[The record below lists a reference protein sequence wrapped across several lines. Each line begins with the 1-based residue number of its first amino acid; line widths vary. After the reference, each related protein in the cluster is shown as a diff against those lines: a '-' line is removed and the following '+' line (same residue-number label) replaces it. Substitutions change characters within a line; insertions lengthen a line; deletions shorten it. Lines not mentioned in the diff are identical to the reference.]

1 MSGLG
6 KVVAAPFKAIGSLFS
21 TPKAPD
27 VAPTPTRD
35 DVEIA
40 SGEMRSLR
48 KRRGGGANELLGEG
62 GAEATGAQAP
72 KKQLT
77 GE

>member
-1 MSGLG
+1 M
-6 KVVAAPFKAIGSLFS
+6 
-21 TPKAPD
+21 PD

-40 SGEMRSLR
+40 TGEMRRLR
-48 KRRGGGANELLGEG
+48 RRRGGGANELLGTA
-62 GAEATGAQAP
+62 GAEAATQAP
-72 KKQLT
+72 KQLT